1 MSGFQRIKQFLKLQ
15 KKYTILAILAV
26 FIETLFELVIPMI
39 TSQMLDNGVAK
50 YVLSRTDDSVDQNLA
65 IRYII
70 ICSISILV
78 CALMSLV
85 CGWVYSF
92 FAAKAASRFGKSL
105 REAEFAKIQDYT
117 FSNLDLFEP
126 SSLVTRVINDSMVL
140 QNTYQQTL
148 RPLVRSPLMLI
159 LGIGFTLYYSWQLAL
174 VFFVLTPILAIVITL
189 ILRKIAPEYTF
200 LQNKLDKLNGKIE
213 ENLTAIRAVKSF
225 VREDYEA
232 ASFDIVNSNYKATVT
247 RTYRLSNIILPFF
260 QVMMYTSNI
269 IFLLLGGN
277 MIIHGKLT
285 TGGLTAILSYVMQ
298 TFNSLIMLSNV
309 FVTFAKAIASLTRIN
324 EVLNVCP
331 DIVSGDV
338 MSLDNASIEFNNVSF
353 HYKQSNSAKDV
364 LSNISFKL
372 ENGQTLGILGE
383 TGSAKSTL
391 VSLIARLYD
400 VTSGNIKIG
409 DKDIK
414 EYDLNVLRKNIGFVL
429 QQANLFEGSLKENLC
444 WARPDLTDEEISKA
458 LHDSCVDE
466 FLDRLPNGLDTYIGE
481 GGNTLSGGQKQRVS
495 IARALLKNPRI
506 LILDDS
512 TSAVDTQTEKKIR
525 HALEKLPMT
534 KIIIS
539 QRILSVMDADLV
551 LILEGGKINEINTPQ
566 ALLEHN
572 HIYKDLFD
580 RQLKGVDLNE

>member
-1 MSGFQRIKQFLKLQ
+1 
-15 KKYTILAILAV
+15 
-26 FIETLFELVIPMI
+26 
-39 TSQMLDNGVAK
+39 
-50 YVLSRTDDSVDQNLA
+50 
-65 IRYII
+65 
-70 ICSISILV
+70 
-78 CALMSLV
+78 
-85 CGWVYSF
+85 
-92 FAAKAASRFGKSL
+92 
-105 REAEFAKIQDYT
+105 
-117 FSNLDLFEP
+117 
-126 SSLVTRVINDSMVL
+126 
-140 QNTYQQTL
+140 
-148 RPLVRSPLMLI
+148 
-159 LGIGFTLYYSWQLAL
+159 
-174 VFFVLTPILAIVITL
+174 
-189 ILRKIAPEYTF
+189 
-200 LQNKLDKLNGKIE
+200 
-213 ENLTAIRAVKSF
+213 
-225 VREDYEA
+225 
-232 ASFDIVNSNYKATVT
+232 
-247 RTYRLSNIILPFF
+247 
-260 QVMMYTSNI
+260 MYTSNI

-444 WARPDLTDEEISKA
+444 WARPDLTDEEISKV

-525 HALEKLPMT
+525 HALEKLPIT

-539 QRILSVMDADLV
+539 QRILSVMSADLV

>member
-1 MSGFQRIKQFLKLQ
+1 
-15 KKYTILAILAV
+15 
-26 FIETLFELVIPMI
+26 
-39 TSQMLDNGVAK
+39 
-50 YVLSRTDDSVDQNLA
+50 
-65 IRYII
+65 
-70 ICSISILV
+70 
-78 CALMSLV
+78 
-85 CGWVYSF
+85 
-92 FAAKAASRFGKSL
+92 
-105 REAEFAKIQDYT
+105 
-117 FSNLDLFEP
+117 
-126 SSLVTRVINDSMVL
+126 
-140 QNTYQQTL
+140 
-148 RPLVRSPLMLI
+148 
-159 LGIGFTLYYSWQLAL
+159 
-174 VFFVLTPILAIVITL
+174 
-189 ILRKIAPEYTF
+189 
-200 LQNKLDKLNGKIE
+200 
-213 ENLTAIRAVKSF
+213 
-225 VREDYEA
+225 
-232 ASFDIVNSNYKATVT
+232 
-247 RTYRLSNIILPFF
+247 
-260 QVMMYTSNI
+260 
-269 IFLLLGGN
+269 
-277 MIIHGKLT
+277 
-285 TGGLTAILSYVMQ
+285 
-298 TFNSLIMLSNV
+298 
-309 FVTFAKAIASLTRIN
+309 
-324 EVLNVCP
+324 
-331 DIVSGDV
+331 

-539 QRILSVMDADLV
+539 QRILSVMSADLV